1 MASTDENIWLRQLA
15 KGDEYAYRV
24 LFDRYYD
31 VLNNFACKYVDDTA
45 VSEDIVQDVFYNLW
59 EKRESYRDI
68 ASLKSYLY
76 SSVKNKCLNH
86 LKHIEVKNK
95 YLDSEKKKHS
105 DEFFLNQI
113 LEEEVYQ
120 ILRDAIKTLPE
131 QTRMVYELSLL
142 GYTNPE
148 IAEKLDLSDDSV
160 KSHKKRGKKFL
171 KERLQNLVWLLALIS

>member
-1 MASTDENIWLRQLA
+1 MSSIDDNIWLRQLS

-31 VLNNFACKYVDDTA
+31 VLNNFACKYVDDIA

-59 EKRESYRDI
+59 EKRESHSDI
-68 ASLKSYLY
+68 NSLKSYLY

-86 LKHIEVKNK
+86 LQHNKVKEK
-95 YLDSEKKKHS
+95 YLNSEKKKQS

-131 QTRMVYELSLL
+131 QTKDVYELSLL
-142 GYTNPE
+142 GYSNPE
-148 IAEKLDLSDDSV
+148 IAERLDLSIDSV